1 MLISKLL
8 RKKNVIKKLNFDFTD
23 LISSTFQLNSEII
36 GSGGIT
42 TVGEYE
48 NMRPDLIADR
58 IYGDISL
65 WDALLKYNGIS
76 NPFSISQGAL
86 LYVTADSSLSA
97 SYINAREIPVRDP
110 KSDIPD
116 RPDANP
122 NTGQDSNRSNN
133 LNKKKKIRP
142 VSNLT
147 SPTISPRTQQEAD
160 RLAQL
165 QQRSGGAFILP
176 PNINQPGSSNT
187 QKLPD
192 GRIIFG
198 ANNTQGNIKTR
209 TEPISRK
216 NLINELKKN
225 KGLSKKSSDTKK
237 FINKVIDLLSNN
249 LNNGI

>member
-8 RKKNVIKKLNFDFTD
+8 RKKKIIKRFNSDFTD
-23 LISSTFQLNSEII
+23 LISSTFKLNPEVV

-42 TVGEYE
+42 IVGEFE
-48 NMRPDLIADR
+48 NMRPDLIANR

-76 NPFSISQGAL
+76 NPFSIKQGSI
-86 LYVTADSSLSA
+86 LYATADSSLSA
-97 SYINAREIPVRDP
+97 SYVNAREIPVRDP

-133 LNKKKKIRP
+133 LNKKKNRP
-142 VSNLT
+142 KSTST
-147 SPTISPRTQQEAD
+147 SPTINPSTQREAD

-165 QQRSGGAFILP
+165 QQRSGGAAILP

-198 ANNTQGNIKTR
+198 ANNTQGNVKTR
-209 TEPISRK
+209 TEPVSRK

-225 KGLSKKSSDTKK
+225 QGLSKKSANTKK
-237 FINKVIDLLSNN
+237 FINTVLDLLSSN
-249 LNNGI
+249 LNKIQ